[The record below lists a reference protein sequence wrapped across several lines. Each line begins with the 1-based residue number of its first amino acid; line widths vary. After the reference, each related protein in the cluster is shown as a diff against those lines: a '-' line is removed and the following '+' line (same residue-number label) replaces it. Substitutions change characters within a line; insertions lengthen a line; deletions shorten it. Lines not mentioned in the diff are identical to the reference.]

1 MNERLPSEQKVKGAQ
16 RQRASGVASR
26 GQSPASMPLSKT
38 RSLKRF
44 DRAVLK
50 GGDLLVYHRIWDA
63 LDAMSNP
70 HGVVCAHIQTVV
82 FAVRDRFPEY
92 PRPTVAEV
100 EAAIVYGRHVGRLE
114 RLPRHVTDP
123 EGVIAVCVL
132 KGSKHDR

>member
-1 MNERLPSEQKVKGAQ
+1 VNERLPSPQVVKGTQ
-16 RQRASGVASR
+16 RQQASGVANR
-26 GQSPASMPLSKT
+26 GQSPASTAASKT
-38 RSLKRF
+38 RSLSRF

-123 EGVIAVCVL
+123 EGIIAIRFL
-132 KGSKHDR
+132 KGSKNDR